1 MSEDLFYNNV
11 NYVIKLVK
19 RLNYH
24 FCDQEDL
31 IQAGLMGLYEATK
44 HYDTNKKVLF
54 TTYATYYI
62 VGAIKKEMR
71 NCRLIKFSKE
81 MYRLFRKLKTI
92 DTNKSLETLS
102 EDLQTSKENI
112 MLALS
117 YQEKII
123 SLNQGP
129 NDLELIDTISDKKP
143 KIDDDLIFHLDRLS
157 QEIILLRYYKGYTQ
171 SEIAKMLNLTQ
182 TKVSRLE
189 KLALSKIKKNEPLA

>member
-1 MSEDLFYNNV
+1 
-11 NYVIKLVK
+11 
-19 RLNYH
+19 
-24 FCDQEDL
+24 
-31 IQAGLMGLYEATK
+31 
-44 HYDTNKKVLF
+44 
-54 TTYATYYI
+54 
-62 VGAIKKEMR
+62 
-71 NCRLIKFSKE
+71 
-81 MYRLFRKLKTI
+81 
-92 DTNKSLETLS
+92 
-102 EDLQTSKENI
+102 

-129 NDLELIDTISDKKP
+129 DDLELIDTISDKKP

-189 KLALSKIKKNEPLA
+189 KLALSKIKKK

>member
-1 MSEDLFYNNV
+1 MEKAREPLFTTKLTEEQPGLGFTIMEIFADEVEVISELNVGTTVICTKARNMSEDLFYNNV

-81 MYRLFRKLKTI
+81 MYRLFRKLK
-92 DTNKSLETLS
+92 
-102 EDLQTSKENI
+102 
-112 MLALS
+112 
-117 YQEKII
+117 
-123 SLNQGP
+123 
-129 NDLELIDTISDKKP
+129 
-143 KIDDDLIFHLDRLS
+143 R
-157 QEIILLRYYKGYTQ
+157 
-171 SEIAKMLNLTQ
+171 LTQ
-182 TKVSRLE
+182 ISHW
-189 KLALSKIKKNEPLA
+189 KL